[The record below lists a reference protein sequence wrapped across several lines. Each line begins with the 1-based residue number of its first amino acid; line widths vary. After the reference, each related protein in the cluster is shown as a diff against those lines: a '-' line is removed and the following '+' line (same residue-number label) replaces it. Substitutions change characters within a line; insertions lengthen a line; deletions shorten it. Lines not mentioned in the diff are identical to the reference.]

1 MGSSLI
7 SKFMKRK
14 NEIDELEKLIDKIKA
29 YIKDNKAKLINNNS
43 EMEKR
48 IFEIQVQNN
57 PKLRSTIEGK
67 VEKGA
72 IQRGSF

>member
-14 NEIDELEKLIDKIKA
+14 IEIDELEKLIDKIKA

-57 PKLRSTIEGK
+57 PKLRSTIESK

-72 IQRGSF
+72 I